1 MESRTSPGKRGSMQP
16 ISVSPEACVCH
27 SFLGCTSVAAA
38 EGDIPFAE
46 DERSPVLFSLAC
58 PRFLRPRQESVCLGF
73 LSLASP
79 QALCRCTSGLTDVA
93 GLSPCPICL
102 PVSPSQ
108 SYFGVG
114 ARCGEADAS
123 ECCAIPS
130 PHGRTHQEGF
140 PCQRVALVEVLL
152 PSSAF
157 PSFCR
162 FAKCSC
168 DERPDGSLLAFAS
181 RDVAPRI
188 HPVTGWLLLSPSSC
202 TRLPIRLLC
211 K

>member
-1 MESRTSPGKRGSMQP
+1 MLFPLRLDETAFATSTYRPNDEHPR
-16 ISVSPEACVCH
+16 
-27 SFLGCTSVAAA
+27 SFLM
-38 EGDIPFAE
+38 D
-46 DERSPVLFSLAC
+46 
-58 PRFLRPRQESVCLGF
+58 LRPRYAEKRPAFSNLFWYRDSSQRLRVISPLPQTRDCL
-73 LSLASP
+73 
-79 QALCRCTSGLTDVA
+79 CLT
-93 GLSPCPICL
+93 
-102 PVSPSQ
+102 VSPSQ

-123 ECCAIPS
+123 ECCAISS
-130 PHGRTHQEGF
+130 PQGRTHQEGF
-140 PCQRVALVEVLL
+140 SCQRVALVEVLL

-188 HPVTGWLLLSPSSC
+188 HPVTAWLLLSPSSC

-211 K
+211 KRRTHYWERCGLSTFRTDTWTG